1 MPEKNTKTVRLL
13 IADDDASI
21 REKICECVKDTVYEV
36 IAQADN
42 GMSAVESAR
51 TANAD
56 VAMLDI
62 VMPMMDGMTASG
74 IMMEEGTVHCTVM
87 LTSFETDDY
96 VEAAVNKGVES
107 YITKPFTREQLLSV
121 LDMSCAQSKE
131 RYLLKRECTNLK
143 KKLDSK
149 EIIAKAKVIV
159 MEERSVDENDAYIY
173 LRELSK
179 RKNISVETVAEM
191 IIAKEESRS

>member
-1 MPEKNTKTVRLL
+1 MTEKNTKKIRLL

-21 REKICECVKDTVYEV
+21 REKICECVKDTAYEV

-42 GMSAVESAR
+42 GMNAVEIAR
-51 TANAD
+51 NIGAD
-56 VAMLDI
+56 MAILDI

-74 IMMEEGTVHCTVM
+74 MMMEEGTVHCTVM

-96 VEAAVNKGVES
+96 VEAAVKKGVES

-121 LDMSCAQSKE
+121 LDMSYAQSKE
-131 RYLLKRECTNLK
+131 RYLLKRECNNLRR
-143 KKLDSK
+143 KLDSK
-149 EIIAKAKVIV
+149 EIIAKAKVII
-159 MEERSVDENDAYIY
+159 MEEKSVGENDAYVY

-191 IIAKEESRS
+191 IIAKEESSS